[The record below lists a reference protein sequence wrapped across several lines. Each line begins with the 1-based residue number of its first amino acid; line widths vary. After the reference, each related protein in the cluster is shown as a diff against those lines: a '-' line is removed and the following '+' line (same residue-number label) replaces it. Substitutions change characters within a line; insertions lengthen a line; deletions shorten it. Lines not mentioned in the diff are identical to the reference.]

1 MTSVEPTVP
10 VKAGTVGFIK
20 FKESN
25 GDYNMKII
33 SLFSGAG
40 GLDLG
45 LIQAGN
51 QVIWANDIDKDAVL
65 TYKENIGDHIVCDD
79 IKNIDITTLPN
90 AEVVVGGFPCQGFSQ
105 ANRLRALDDD
115 RNQLYRFF
123 YDTIKIK
130 QPLYFIAENVKGI
143 LSLGKGE
150 AIKQIVEDF
159 EEAGYIT
166 TINLVNMAN
175 YGVPQTRQRVI
186 IIGQRSD
193 LGEEMKFKFPEHTHS
208 KNGDGLPKWISVQ
221 EAIGHFPNPDKENDV
236 LNHIYSAYKVEY
248 RNFTGHRKTDPS
260 KPSPTILARG
270 NGKGGV
276 CAIPH
281 YNGERRMSI
290 RESASVQTFPEDF
303 YFHGTMNACYRQI
316 GNAVPVKF
324 AKLLGDELIRLER
337 EEHK

>member
-1 MTSVEPTVP
+1 
-10 VKAGTVGFIK
+10 
-20 FKESN
+20 
-25 GDYNMKII
+25 MKII

-51 QVIWANDIDKDAVL
+51 TVIWANDIDKDAVA

-79 IKNIDITTLPN
+79 IKNIDISTLPD
-90 AEVVVGGFPCQGFSQ
+90 ADVVVGGFPCQGFSQ
-105 ANRLRALDDD
+105 ANRLRTLEDD

-123 YDTIKIK
+123 YNTIKIK
-130 QPLYFIAENVKGI
+130 QPKYFIAENVKGI

-150 AIKQIVEDF
+150 AIKQIVADF
-159 EEAGYIT
+159 EAAGYIT
-166 TINLVNMAN
+166 SVNLVNMAN

-186 IIGQRSD
+186 IIGQRVD
-193 LGEEMKFKFPEHTHS
+193 LGKKLRFVFPQPTHS
-208 KNGDGLPKWISVQ
+208 KNGELQKWVSIK
-221 EAIGHFPNPDKENDV
+221 EAIDHFPNPDEENNV

-248 RNFTGHRKTDPS
+248 RNFTGHRETDPD
-260 KPSPTILARG
+260 KPSPTVLARG

-281 YNGERRMSI
+281 YNGKRRLTI

-303 YFHGTMNACYRQI
+303 HFVGTMNSCYRQI
-316 GNAVPVKF
+316 GNAVPVMF
-324 AKLLGDELIRLER
+324 ARKLGTELMRLEK
-337 EEHK
+337 EEIV